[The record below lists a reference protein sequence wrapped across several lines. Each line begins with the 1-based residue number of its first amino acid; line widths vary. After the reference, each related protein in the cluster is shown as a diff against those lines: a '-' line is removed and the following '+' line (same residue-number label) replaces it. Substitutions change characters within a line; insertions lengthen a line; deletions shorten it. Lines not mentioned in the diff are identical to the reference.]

1 MAPVTEPIAP
11 FILPERP
18 MKLPRLLVF
27 AAALAA
33 LACLP
38 SRAAEPARP
47 VPPRFSAGYMD
58 ASADPRADFARY
70 AFGAWQKMNP
80 VPPDKARWGSFNELE
95 QYNQLALKGIL
106 EAAAARTHKPGSV
119 EQKVGDFFKSAMDTA
134 AVDAAGLKPV
144 EADLARVAAIASTA
158 ELARSLAALHDRGVD
173 GFFRVL
179 VRADQKRSEINA
191 LYAYQGGMSLPS
203 KGYYFDEQFE
213 KFRAAFVEHVAK
225 MLALAGDAPE
235 AAAVGARTVLDLE
248 KALAADAK
256 TPAELRDALANYN
269 RMPTADLAGK
279 LPVFPLARYLAD
291 RGIAGPAA
299 ADIVVGQPRFFEG
312 LQRQLSG
319 RPLADWKVYLRY
331 HVLRAAAPY
340 LAAPFEAEHFRFY
353 STVLRGTPEMEPRWQ
368 RSARTI
374 DGTIGEALGQLY
386 VERYYPPEAK
396 ARMDEM
402 IRNITAVM
410 RDRLQKLD
418 WMTEPTRKKA
428 LAKFDRFFAKIG
440 YPAKW
445 RDYSSVAIRPGA
457 FLANVR
463 AATEFEVKRRL
474 SQLGQPVDKTE
485 WRMTPP
491 TVNAYF
497 DPTANNINFPAGIL
511 QPPFFD
517 FSLDDAVNYG
527 GIGAVIGHEITH
539 GFDDQGRHFDA
550 DGNLADWWTPED
562 AAQFQARAKKVV
574 EQFNGYELLP
584 GVKVNGEL
592 TLGENIADLGG
603 ASLAYEALERSLAG
617 KERRLIDGLTP
628 EQRFFLSWAQ
638 VWRTNMRENA
648 LRQQLAVDP
657 HSPGSIR
664 AIGPLVNLQPFYD
677 AFGIREGDPM
687 WRRAEDRAK
696 IW

>member
-1 MAPVTEPIAP
+1 V
-11 FILPERP
+11 
-18 MKLPRLLVF
+18 
-27 AAALAA
+27 
-33 LACLP
+33 
-38 SRAAEPARP
+38 
-47 VPPRFSAGYMD
+47 GYID
-58 ASADPRADFARY
+58 RSADPRADFARY
-70 AFGAWQKMNP
+70 AFGAWQKANP
-80 VPPDKARWGSFNELE
+80 VPEDKARWGSFNELE

-106 EAAAARTHKPGSV
+106 EAAAARTHKSGSV
-119 EQKVGDFFKSAMDTA
+119 EQKVGDFFKSAMNTA
-134 AVDAAGLKPV
+134 AIDSAGLKPV
-144 EADLARVAAIASTA
+144 EAELARIAAIASTA
-158 ELARSLAALHDRGVD
+158 DLARSLAALHDRGVV
-173 GFFRVL
+173 GLFRIRVE
-179 VRADQKRSEINA
+179 ADEKNSDINA

-203 KGYYFDEQFE
+203 KGYYFDDQFE
-213 KFRAAFVEHVAK
+213 KFRTAFVEHVAK

-235 AAAVGARTVLDLE
+235 GAAAGAKTVFEVE
-248 KALAADAK
+248 KALAANAK

-269 RMPTADLAGK
+269 RMPTDDLAGK
-279 LPVFPLARYLAD
+279 VAVFPLARYLAD

-299 ADIVVGQPRFFEG
+299 DTIIVGQPKFFEG
-312 LQRQLSG
+312 LQAELAA
-319 RPLADWKVYLRY
+319 RPLSDWKVYLRY
-331 HVLRAAAPY
+331 HLLRAAAPY

-368 RSARTI
+368 RSARVI
-374 DGTIGEALGQLY
+374 DGAMGEALGRLY

-410 RDRLQKLD
+410 RDRLSKLD

-428 LAKFDRFFAKIG
+428 LAKFERFFAKIG

-457 FLANVR
+457 YLANVR

-474 SQLGQPVDKTE
+474 SMLGKPVDKAE
-485 WRMTPP
+485 WRMSPP

-550 DGNLADWWTPED
+550 EGNLADWWTPED
-562 AAQFQARAKKVV
+562 AERFQARAKKVV
-574 EQFNGYELLP
+574 EQFNGYEPLP

-603 ASLAYEALERSLAG
+603 ASLAYEALQRSLAG
-617 KERRLIDGLTP
+617 KEKKLIDGFTP

-648 LRQQLAVDP
+648 LRQQLAADP
-657 HSPGSIR
+657 HSPGAIR

-677 AFGIREGDPM
+677 AFGIKEGDPM
-687 WRRAEDRAK
+687 WRKPEDRAK